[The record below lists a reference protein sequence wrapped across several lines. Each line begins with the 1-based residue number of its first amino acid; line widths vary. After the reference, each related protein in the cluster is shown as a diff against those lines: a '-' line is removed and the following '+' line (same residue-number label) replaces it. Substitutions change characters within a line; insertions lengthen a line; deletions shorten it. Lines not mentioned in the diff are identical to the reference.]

1 MRELTPIRPVP
12 PIQRDMDIMA
22 NRLASTTVL
31 AGETISLQFEDGA
44 TLSMEL
50 AATHIC
56 WDAKALDGRNLGGED
71 AYDAVEMR
79 PGIFFVDYAL
89 ADGSMAFSHVID
101 REKGRALTVWSE
113 LANTNGAPD
122 LREFLRPAT
131 VLGHPAPGAA
141 IEETRE
147 LLGKR
152 LFCEYSRAAAL
163 EHIYVNSA
171 TIIWQWLLGPPELT
185 QEVGIEAVT
194 MWKIRDRLYLISTRG
209 NEPIQLTLL
218 LDLERMR
225 NVGRLFGRS
234 QFGPVDRRCGAK
246 ITYLGDFAYPKGYQ
260 PG

>member
-1 MRELTPIRPVP
+1 MHELTPIRPVP
-12 PIQRDMDIMA
+12 PIRRDMDIIA
-22 NRLASTTVL
+22 NRLPSTTAL
-31 AGETISLQFEDGA
+31 AGETIGLQFEDGA
-44 TLSMEL
+44 TLSMAL
-50 AATHIC
+50 AATHIR
-56 WDAKALDGRNLGGED
+56 WDWIGLDGQRLSGEGD
-71 AYDAVEMR
+71 YDVVEMR

-89 ADGSMAFSHVID
+89 GDRSMAFSHVID
-101 REKGRALTVWSE
+101 RENGRALTVWSE
-113 LANTNGAPD
+113 LVDAGGTSD

-141 IEETRE
+141 IEKTRE

-171 TIIWQWLLGPPELT
+171 TIVWQWLLGPPELV

-234 QFGPVDRRCGAK
+234 QFDIVNRRCGAK
-246 ITYLGDFAYPKGYQ
+246 ITHLGEFAYPNGYQ